1 MNDLAFGSTL
11 LSILVTLAAAVLVEA
26 TQSTIPARAP
36 EPVIGNGG
44 TSRQVQVAG
53 TRASN
58 CDCDTRL
65 FARVG
70 AR

>member
-26 TQSTIPARAP
+26 THTTVPVRAP
-36 EPVIGNGG
+36 EPVIGNGS
-44 TSRQVQVAG
+44 TPQVQVASA
-53 TRASN
+53 RASN

-65 FARVG
+65 FARAG